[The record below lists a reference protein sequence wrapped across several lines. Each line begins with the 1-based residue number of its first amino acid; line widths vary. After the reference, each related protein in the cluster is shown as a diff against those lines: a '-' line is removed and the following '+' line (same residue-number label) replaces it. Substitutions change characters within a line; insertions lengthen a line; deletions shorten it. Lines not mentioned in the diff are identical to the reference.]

1 MDNRHSLVW
10 FRRDLR
16 FTNNTALSSALTQS
30 DQVSC
35 VFVFDEDM
43 LKSLPPHDRR
53 VSFIWESLED
63 MNRQLAQK
71 KAGPVHIFFGKPDQ
85 VIPRILS
92 NSTIDAL
99 YVNHDYEPEAIDRDK
114 KIHSICKDSGINFH
128 SSKDQVIFEKSEIIK
143 NDGTPYKVFTAYKN
157 KWLDELQNLPPDY
170 FRPSAVTW
178 EKIKPLSHS
187 LEAVTTLS
195 QIGFKQVKN
204 IIPGG
209 ESVGKNHWGTFFKT
223 QIKDY
228 FENRNLPGIDKTSHL
243 SPYLR
248 FGNLSIRDVVGK
260 LKDDDSKGAQSFL
273 SELIWR
279 EFFMMILFHFPHVVS
294 QPFNS
299 AYDGMHWQN
308 RRDWFGAWCDGKT
321 GFPIVDAGM
330 RQLNETGFMHNRLR
344 MITASF
350 LVKHLHIDWR
360 WGEKYFAQ
368 RLLDFELSSNNGNWQ
383 WAAGTGVDAAPYF
396 RIFNPL
402 TQSRK
407 FDAQGSYIKRWL
419 PELDEYDDKII
430 HEPFAYRQK
439 TVLNN
444 YTEPI
449 IDLAIERKICL
460 EMYNYL
466 SDRKK

>member
-1 MDNRHSLVW
+1 MNNHSLVW

-16 FTNNTALSSALTQS
+16 LSNNTALLDALAQSAH
-30 DQVSC
+30 VSC
-35 VFVFDEDM
+35 VFVFDENI
-43 LKSLPPHDRR
+43 LKSLPPDDRR

-85 VIPRILS
+85 VIPRIIS
-92 NSTIDAL
+92 ACKIDAL
-99 YVNHDYEPEAIDRDK
+99 YVNHDYEPDAMVRDK
-114 KIHSICKDSGINFH
+114 RIHTICKESGVNFH
-128 SSKDQVIFEKSEIIK
+128 SSKDQVIFEKSDIVK
-143 NDGTPYKVFTAYKN
+143 NDGTPYRVFTAYKN
-157 KWLDELQNLPPDY
+157 KWLDGLQILPLDHFQPT
-170 FRPSAVTW
+170 AVTFK
-178 EKIKPLSHS
+178 KIKPLSPALQTVS
-187 LEAVTTLS
+187 TLP
-195 QIGFKQVKN
+195 QIGFRPVKN
-204 IIPGG
+204 IIPAG
-209 ESVGKNHWGTFFKT
+209 ERAGKRCREKFFIT

-228 FENRNLPGIDKTSHL
+228 FENRDLPGIDNTSHL

-260 LKDDDSKGAQSFL
+260 LKDNNSKGEQSFL

-279 EFFMMILFHFPHVVS
+279 EFFMMILYNFPHVVS
-294 QPFNS
+294 RPFNT
-299 AYDGMHWQN
+299 AYDGIRWLN
-308 RRDWFGAWCDGKT
+308 RADWFAAWCEGNT

-330 RQLNETGFMHNRLR
+330 RQLNKTGLMHNRLR

-407 FDAQGSYIKRWL
+407 FDTQGSYIKRWI
-419 PELDEYDDKII
+419 PELDRCDGNTI
-430 HEPFAYRQK
+430 HEPFKYHPK
-439 TVLNN
+439 TLLNN
-444 YTEPI
+444 YAVPI
-449 IDLAIERKICL
+449 IDLATERKICL